1 MEKDDI
7 NSKPIRIKRVF
18 FGSRVKKESAQ
29 SQALPVAV
37 PRLGRTIFSD
47 EPETAEEYL
56 LMVAQEAARE
66 PDVVVAYFSDEE
78 EGEHQAS
85 CFGLVDDLI
94 VPEDYESEYE
104 EEGEEGSDDEDWE
117 DGEVF
122 EAHDFIVPSG
132 DSKFLEEDSDP
143 LDALRHG
150 DAPSSSDQPPPDS
163 TQLLDAF
170 REARNRLAIW
180 KNEGAFTYQS
190 LPHQN
195 DRQQWQRLAISHA
208 QSGPSTSLLLSMTPD
223 MILAVLGYHTLWFQ
237 EELVLTKARALWLYG
252 LLSVIPSHFPDSEI
266 LADLLKKIQL
276 HCREIISQN
285 GSDSFTR
292 LISIILLHF
301 L

>member
-1 MEKDDI
+1 MGRWGMIFNRFVSKKKQNSKKKKKKKLLFFFNLMEKDDI

-94 VPEDYESEYE
+94 VPEDYESEFGE
-104 EEGEEGSDDEDWE
+104 EEGEEGSEDEDWE

-122 EAHDFIVPSG
+122 EAHDFICLLYTSPSPR
-132 DSKFLEEDSDP
+132 D
-143 LDALRHG
+143 
-150 DAPSSSDQPPPDS
+150 
-163 TQLLDAF
+163 
-170 REARNRLAIW
+170 
-180 KNEGAFTYQS
+180 
-190 LPHQN
+190 
-195 DRQQWQRLAISHA
+195 
-208 QSGPSTSLLLSMTPD
+208 
-223 MILAVLGYHTLWFQ
+223 
-237 EELVLTKARALWLYG
+237 
-252 LLSVIPSHFPDSEI
+252 
-266 LADLLKKIQL
+266 
-276 HCREIISQN
+276 
-285 GSDSFTR
+285 
-292 LISIILLHF
+292 
-301 L
+301 